1 MHSWGGE
8 IYRSVSLS
16 GALRCLRGR
25 RMGIMSDKKASKD
38 METVLVVVIAVFVA
52 WIAVNHF
59 RLVNARVEAAKSCEE
74 AK

>member
-1 MHSWGGE
+1 MG
-8 IYRSVSLS
+8 RP
-16 GALRCLRGR
+16 LRYATLPERR
-25 RMGIMSDKKASKD
+25 RMVIMSDKKASKD

-74 AK
+74 AKK

>member
-1 MHSWGGE
+1 MGRPLR
-8 IYRSVSLS
+8 YA
-16 GALRCLRGR
+16 ALPERR
-25 RMGIMSDKKASKD
+25 RMVIMSDKKASKD

-59 RLVNARVEAAKSCEE
+59 QLVNARVEAAKSCEE